1 MIALKIDAKFKGKL
15 TGAFK
20 NDMSNL
26 TNFHESIGKSVIG
39 TLMRSFYPKFLSI
52 KFAKELC
59 VMTIK
64 NDAKFGAE
72 LNCRFKIWHQKFD
85 EF

>member
-20 NDMSNL
+20 NDMRNL
-26 TNFHESIGKSVIG
+26 ENFHESIGKSVIG
-39 TLMRSFYPKFLSI
+39 TLMRSFYPNFLSI
-52 KFAKELC
+52 KFTKELC
-59 VMTIK
+59 VMTIT
-64 NDAKFGAE
+64 NEAKFGAE
-72 LNCRFKIWHQKFD
+72 LNCCFKIWHEKFD